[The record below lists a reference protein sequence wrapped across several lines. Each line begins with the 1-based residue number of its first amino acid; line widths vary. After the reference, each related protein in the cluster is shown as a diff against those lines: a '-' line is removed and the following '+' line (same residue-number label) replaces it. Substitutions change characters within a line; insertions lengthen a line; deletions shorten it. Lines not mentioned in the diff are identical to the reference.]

1 MARSFEARLRDAV
14 AEVERS
20 DDKLAAEMRDR
31 RRSPAKEAVDGLA
44 PGLASLREAGADVS
58 ALVPETIVLRAG
70 RPVLAVVNDEARL
83 EFDDAE
89 SEVWRGRLQGAR
101 EALGRAIRAAG
112 RIEVEHHELDWLGT
126 GWLVADDVVVTNR
139 HVASEFAQRRGER
152 FVFRQGFGGR
162 MAAQV
167 DFREEIGG
175 NGAREFQLSKILHI
189 EGEEGPDVALLQ
201 VEPVNGEILAAPIA
215 LSTRTPRTSQ
225 QVAVIGYPA
234 RDSRIPEQDLMLKI
248 FGNVFDK
255 KRLAPGQVKGLQDG
269 LVLHDC
275 STLGGNSGSVVLDLE
290 SGEAVALHFSGRFLE
305 ANFAVPAQKV
315 AEVLRGIREGAPRSS
330 RTASPYRP
338 RPSTLPGAAAAAS
351 TAVSTSAGITIPL
364 RIRVEVGSPEVD
376 DVVKRAVGASR
387 VAPAVAVVDGGDVAD
402 DDEVGEEGRPE
413 DYADREGYAAN
424 FLGVEVPLPEIQD
437 DGDVLSF
444 PFEGRRERELKY
456 EHFSVLMSRRR
467 RLCLL
472 SAANIDGAQSRK
484 VRRPSWK
491 TDPRI
496 EPGQQIKNECYG
508 TEPKFSRG
516 HMTRRE
522 DPVWGTLAVATRGN
536 SDSMHVTNVVPQMQP
551 FNAGIWLGLE
561 DYALEHARQDD
572 MKISVITGPVL
583 HEDDP
588 FRFGVQIPTTFWKVI
603 VFIHDE
609 TDEPCVTGYTLSQ
622 ENFLR
627 DEEFVFGQHETAQ
640 VPLSVIESMAGVFFP
655 SALRRLDPLERVQE
669 ARPRP
674 LKDFRQIRFS

>member
-1 MARSFEARLRDAV
+1 MARSFESRLREAV

-20 DDKLAAEMRDR
+20 DDKLAAEMQDR
-31 RRSPAKEAVDGLA
+31 RRNPAREAVDALA
-44 PGLASLREAGADVS
+44 PRLESLRAAGGDVRT
-58 ALVPETIVLRAG
+58 LVPETIVLRTG

-83 EFDDAE
+83 EFEDSE
-89 SEVWRGRLQGAR
+89 SEVWRSRLQDAR

-126 GWLVADDVVVTNR
+126 GWLVADDIVVTNR
-139 HVASEFAQRRGER
+139 HVAREFAQRRGER
-152 FVFRQGFGGR
+152 FVFRQGFGAR
-162 MAAQV
+162 MAARI
-167 DFREEIGG
+167 DFREEIGS
-175 NGAREFQLSKILHI
+175 NGAREFKLSEILHV
-189 EGEEGPDVALLQ
+189 EGDEGPDVALLE
-201 VEPVNGEILAAPIA
+201 VEPVNGDVLAAPIP
-215 LSTRTPRTSQ
+215 LSTRSARARQ

-234 RDSRIPEQDLMLKI
+234 RDSRIPEQDLMLDI

-255 KRLAPGQVKGLQDG
+255 KRLAPGQVKGVQDG

-290 SGEAVALHFSGRFLE
+290 SGEALALHFSGRFLE
-305 ANFAVPAQKV
+305 ANFAVPAQTV

-330 RTASPYRP
+330 RAASPYRP
-338 RPSTLPGAAAAAS
+338 RPSTTPVVTAAAS
-351 TAVSTSAGITIPL
+351 VAATTSAGITIPL
-364 RIRVEVGSPEVD
+364 RIRVEVGAPEVD
-376 DVVKRAVGASR
+376 DAVKRAADPGRPARAGAVG
-387 VAPAVAVVDGGDVAD
+387 DGDRGVD
-402 DDEVGEEGRPE
+402 DDEVVEEGRPE
-413 DYADREGYAAN
+413 DYADREGYDAS
-424 FLGVEVPLPEIQD
+424 FLAVEIPLPEIQD

-467 RLCLL
+467 RLCRV

-496 EPGQQIKNECYG
+496 EPGQQIRNECYG
-508 TEPKFSRG
+508 NEPRFARG

-536 SDSMHVTNVVPQMQP
+536 SDSMHVTNAVPQMQP

-583 HEDDP
+583 REDDP

-609 TDEPCVTGYTLSQ
+609 TGEPCVTGYTMSQ

-627 DEEFVFGQHETAQ
+627 DEEFVFGQHETTQ
-640 VPLSVIESMAGVFFP
+640 VPLAVIESMAGVSFP
-655 SALRRLDPLERVQE
+655 SGLRRLDPLERVQE

-674 LKDFRQIRFS
+674 LKDFRQIRFR

>member
-1 MARSFEARLRDAV
+1 MARSFEARLREAV

-44 PGLASLREAGADVS
+44 PGLESLRAAGADVS
-58 ALVPETIVLRAG
+58 ALIPETIVLRTG

-89 SEVWRGRLQGAR
+89 SEVWRSRLQDAR

-126 GWLVADDVVVTNR
+126 GWLIADDVVVTNR

-162 MAAQV
+162 MAAQI
-167 DFREEIGG
+167 DFREEIGN
-175 NGAREFQLSKILHI
+175 NGAREFQLSNILHI
-189 EGEEGPDVALLQ
+189 EGEEGPDIALLQ
-201 VEPVNGEILAAPIA
+201 VEPVNGDVLAAPIP
-215 LSTRTPRTSQ
+215 LSTRTARETQ

-255 KRLAPGQVKGLQDG
+255 KRLAPGQVKGLQGG

-305 ANFAVPAQKV
+305 ANFAVPAQTV
-315 AEVLRGIREGAPRSS
+315 AAVLRGIREGAPRSS
-330 RTASPYRP
+330 SVASPNRP
-338 RPSTLPGAAAAAS
+338 RPSTMPSVAAAAS
-351 TAVSTSAGITIPL
+351 TVASTFAGITIPL

-376 DVVKRAVGASR
+376 DAVKRAVGASR
-387 VAPAVAVVDGGDVAD
+387 VAPAVAVVDGDGPAAAP
-402 DDEVGEEGRPE
+402 EVVEEGRPE
-413 DYADREGYAAN
+413 EYADREGYAAN

-437 DGDVLSF
+437 AGDVLSF
-444 PFEGRRERELKY
+444 LFEGRQERELKY
-456 EHFSVLMSRRR
+456 EHFSVLMSRSR
-467 RLCLL
+467 RLCRL

-609 TDEPCVTGYTLSQ
+609 TGEPSVTGYTLSQ
-622 ENFLR
+622 QNFLR
-627 DEEFVFGQHETAQ
+627 DEEFVFGQHETTQ
-640 VPLSVIESMAGVFFP
+640 VPLSVIESMAGVSFP